1 MYNNERGT
9 LMNFRPPGIASVAI
23 AASLAAVTAANAHH
37 SFAMFDQANKID
49 LEGVVSDYKF
59 VAPHSYIFLDVK
71 PKDGDA
77 ATWIL
82 EGASPSALER
92 GGWSKTSL
100 KPGDEIKVQV
110 APLKSGAPGGAWVP
124 EKIEFSDG
132 RPIIADQHALP
143 GGQ

>member
-1 MYNNERGT
+1 MAYR
-9 LMNFRPPGIASVAI
+9 RSGIAALAV
-23 AASLAAVTAANAHH
+23 AASLAAADAAKAHH
-37 SFAMFDQANKID
+37 SFAMFDQGNQID

-59 VAPHSYIFLDVK
+59 VAPHSFILLDVK

-124 EKIEFSDG
+124 EKIEFFDG
-132 RPIIADQHALP
+132 SPIVAGQHALP